1 MSFLSATRT
10 LSFFFFF
17 LNEGLWAWGLGDVKK
32 ERTLENNSVKYGP
45 VTELEQA
52 AAQVTY
58 TASQECQE
66 NKTAALL
73 QTAALAKARAPQ
85 LLSKLFILVNMRR
98 VSQHLSWQQAHICY
112 FISLLLA
119 KLARD

>member
-1 MSFLSATRT
+1 M
-10 LSFFFFF
+10 
-17 LNEGLWAWGLGDVKK
+17 LNEVLWAWGFGDVKK
-32 ERTLENNSVKYGP
+32 ERTLENNPVKYGP

-52 AAQVTY
+52 AAQVTH
-58 TASQECQE
+58 TANQEGQE
-66 NKTAALL
+66 NKTAALF
-73 QTAALAKARAPQ
+73 QTAALAKARTPQ

>member
-1 MSFLSATRT
+1 MKVY
-10 LSFFFFF
+10 
-17 LNEGLWAWGLGDVKK
+17 GLWGLGDVKK

-45 VTELEQA
+45 VTELGQA
-52 AAQVTY
+52 AAQVTH

-66 NKTAALL
+66 NKAAALFE
-73 QTAALAKARAPQ
+73 TAALAKARTPQ
-85 LLSKLFILVNMRR
+85 LLSKLFVLVNMRR